1 MASVFGRDWTPQD
14 LRRRVGHMDQIA
26 GIKPIELADGL
37 ARGTRGFLIWTGSG
51 LAFEVLAD
59 RALEICTCRYKGMP
73 LGWIS
78 SVREA
83 HPSYYEPQGGGWL
96 RTFGGG
102 LFVTGGLRHFGNPY
116 AYEEEPAGVHGRAS
130 NLPASAVNYRTYW
143 SGNEYIL
150 EISGEV
156 WQGRLY
162 GESLVLRR
170 SISTRMG
177 SSAIRLADTVTNEG
191 FEPQRHMILYH
202 FNIGFP
208 MIDVDSRL
216 EVEAER
222 TIAHNAWSEPGLGA
236 WRTMQLPTP
245 GYRQQNF
252 WHEPVA
258 GDDGKVH
265 VALHSPSAG
274 LRLQWRYD
282 KAPLPYLLQWKQ
294 MGEGAYLMGVEP
306 CNTMGVDGD
315 HGVSVSQVPRL
326 APGESV
332 RYEIDLEV
340 VELSTR

>member
-1 MASVFGRDWTPQD
+1 MARVFGRDWTRQE
-14 LRRRVGHMDQIA
+14 LLRRVGHMDQIA
-26 GIKPIELADGL
+26 GIKPVELADGL
-37 ARGTRGFLIWTGSG
+37 ARGTRAFLVWTGSG

-78 SVREA
+78 QVREA
-83 HPSYYEPQGGGWL
+83 HPSYYEADGGGWL

-116 AYEEEPAGVHGRAS
+116 DYEDEPASVHGRAS
-130 NLPASAVNYRTYW
+130 NLPARAVGYRTYW
-143 SGNEYIL
+143 SGDDYIL

-162 GESLVLRR
+162 GENFVLRR
-170 SISTRMG
+170 SISTRLG
-177 SSAIRLADTVTNEG
+177 SSKIVLADTVTNEG
-191 FEPQRHMILYH
+191 FSTQRHMILYH

-216 EVEAER
+216 EVEVER

-236 WRTMQLPTP
+236 WRTMQLPASD
-245 GYRQQNF
+245 YREQNF
-252 WHEPVA
+252 WHFPVA
-258 GDDGKVH
+258 DDEGKVH

-274 LRLQWRYD
+274 LALRWTYD
-282 KAPLPYLLQWKQ
+282 KAPLPYLLQWKE
-294 MGEGAYLMGVEP
+294 MGEGNYLMGVEP
-306 CNTMGVDGD
+306 CNTIGIDGMN
-315 HGVSVSQVPRL
+315 GIPVSDIPRL

-332 RYEIDLEV
+332 RYEIELEV
-340 VELSTR
+340 AEL